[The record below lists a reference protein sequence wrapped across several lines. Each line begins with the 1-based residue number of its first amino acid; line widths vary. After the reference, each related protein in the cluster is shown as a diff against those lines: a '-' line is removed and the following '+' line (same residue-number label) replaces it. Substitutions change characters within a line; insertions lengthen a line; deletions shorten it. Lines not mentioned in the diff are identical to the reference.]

1 VTKYVLDTN
10 IFVRAD
16 RDRVWA
22 GELAAFYAAFLPVT
36 FLHAVVVQEL
46 LLGAV
51 DQRRGRDVYEGY
63 VEPFEAR
70 QRIVTPSYA
79 SWRRSGEVVAAL
91 VQRRRL
97 SPGGFSRSFLND
109 ALLAVSCREA
119 GVVLIT
125 LNSADFSR
133 IRTVEPFR
141 FVTPWPRLPPRGF

>member
-10 IFVRAD
+10 IFVQAD
-16 RDRVWA
+16 RDQTWA
-22 GELAAFYAAFLPVT
+22 EQLVAFYAAFLPVT

-51 DQRRGRDVYEGY
+51 DARRGRALYEGY
-63 VEPFEAR
+63 VAPFEAR
-70 QRIVTPSYA
+70 RRVVTPSYS

-97 SPGGFSRSFLND
+97 SPGGFGRSFLND
-109 ALLAVSCREA
+109 VLLAVSCREA

-125 LNSADFSR
+125 TNVTDFTR
-133 IRTVEPFR
+133 IRAVEPFR
-141 FVTPWPRLPPRGF
+141 FVRPWPRP

>member
-1 VTKYVLDTN
+1 
-10 IFVRAD
+10 
-16 RDRVWA
+16 
-22 GELAAFYAAFLPVT
+22 LAAFYALFVPMT
-36 FLHAVVVQEL
+36 FMHAVVVQEL

-51 DQRRGRDVYEGY
+51 DARRGRDLYQGY
-63 VEPFEAR
+63 VAPFESR
-70 QRIVTPSYA
+70 GRIVTPSYA

-109 ALLAVSCREA
+109 VLLAVSCREA

-125 LNSADFSR
+125 LNAADFAR

-141 FVTPWPRLPPRGF
+141 FVAPWPQP

>member
-10 IFVRAD
+10 IFVQAD
-16 RDRVWA
+16 RDRGWSE
-22 GELAAFYAAFLPVT
+22 ELVAFYANCLPAT

-51 DQRRGRDVYEGY
+51 DARRGRELYEGY
-63 VEPFEAR
+63 VAPFEAR
-70 QRIVTPSYA
+70 HRIVTPSYA
-79 SWRRSGEVVAAL
+79 NWRRSGEVVAAL

-109 ALLAVSCREA
+109 VLLAVSCRAA
-119 GVVLIT
+119 GAVLIT
-125 LNSADFSR
+125 TNVTDFTR

-141 FVTPWPRLPPRGF
+141 FVSPWPRL

>member
-1 VTKYVLDTN
+1 MTKYVLDTN
-10 IFVRAD
+10 IFVQAD
-16 RDRVWA
+16 RDRAWA
-22 GELAAFYAAFLPVT
+22 EELVTFYAAFLPVT

-51 DQRRGRDVYEGY
+51 DARRGRELYEGY

-70 QRIVTPSYA
+70 QRVVTPSYRT
-79 SWRRSGEVVAAL
+79 WRRSGEVAATL

-97 SPGGFSRSFLND
+97 SPGGFGRSFLND
-109 ALLAVSCREA
+109 VLLAVSCREA

-125 LNSADFSR
+125 SNLADFAR

-141 FVTPWPRLPPRGF
+141 FASPWPRP